1 MTASPTWTSGSDL
14 KRLDGRPI
22 RRGVDP
28 SATQPRDGVESPFA
42 AASAIDPA
50 LVWVG
55 SVDNPSGFSDEM
67 RGFLRTLEAAGREP
81 ALRDFQMIEKRAGL
95 NQRDRALFE
104 RQKAR
109 GVGGPTVAVHH
120 YPAARKQFIVEG
132 AVNVHR
138 TMFETDSV
146 PEDRLGLLLDRD
158 QIWVPGEFCVETFTR
173 GGVPREKL
181 RVVGGT
187 MDFDSYDPG
196 ATEPY
201 ALDVPDDHFVFLT
214 NFAFAERKAWKQLIR
229 AWAQAF
235 GPGDG
240 VCLVLKTQS
249 ETRSDDYV
257 RERIDA
263 FLAEEYGGAARAAL
277 APIVVMTDVLPTA
290 QLPSLYAAADAY
302 VLASRG
308 EAWGRPYMESLAM
321 GVPTIASRW
330 SGNLEF
336 MHDANSFLVGGEL
349 VSCEK
354 DALEVFGDPCRG
366 HSWFE
371 PDVDGLADAMRTVA
385 GDPAAARARAAGAR
399 GELIERFGPEPTA
412 RRLTDLA
419 REAWELHGERRT
431 KPLHSAVRGAHGS
444 GASLAVVNDGIVEGL
459 LARGHNVRRDT
470 QWSDT
475 PIADAAPGITH
486 SWPPNFDPVSAG
498 PTIAILP
505 WEFGAPPREWVDAAR
520 SRLDRVWVPSD
531 YVRDG
536 YVAAGMPP
544 GSVEVV
550 PNGVDLDVFTPDG
563 PSYALP
569 AAACTFLFV
578 GGTTW
583 RKGADIL
590 MTAWAQAFGP
600 DDDVQLVI
608 KDFGTATHYRNQTAG
623 AQIRALAA
631 RSDVAPVVYIEDELP
646 FAELPAL
653 YRAADVLV
661 VPYRGEGF
669 CLPALEAMA
678 CGVPVVHNGEGPTR
692 EFVGSAGGWPVPAE
706 RVPLADDMEMM
717 ELAAPGYVHEVDP
730 AVLAERLRAIAA
742 DPAGRSERA
751 AGALTQARGY
761 GWDRAAAAADASL
774 AALRAEALPLARDL
788 RRTQIESRAHTVVYS
803 PDWSD
808 SATWS
813 RTLAAWAGGVA
824 PHAPVTLALHV
835 PDAEAEELGGRIVAA
850 LEAAGH
856 PADTLPDLA
865 LCPYSEASAI
875 ALTASA
881 DAVLADAGADRSA
894 RPDLFR
900 RARGVIAG
908 DPEAIRAFAA
918 ELPA

>member
-1 MTASPTWTSGSDL
+1 
-14 KRLDGRPI
+14 
-22 RRGVDP
+22 
-28 SATQPRDGVESPFA
+28 
-42 AASAIDPA
+42 
-50 LVWVG
+50 
-55 SVDNPSGFSDEM
+55 
-67 RGFLRTLEAAGREP
+67 
-81 ALRDFQMIEKRAGL
+81 
-95 NQRDRALFE
+95 
-104 RQKAR
+104 
-109 GVGGPTVAVHH
+109 
-120 YPAARKQFIVEG
+120 
-132 AVNVHR
+132 
-138 TMFETDSV
+138 MFETDSV

-158 QIWVPGEFCVETFTR
+158 QIWVPGEFYVETFTR

-187 MDFDSYDPG
+187 MDFDSYDPA

-235 GPGDG
+235 GPDDG

-249 ETRSDDYV
+249 ETRSDEYV

-336 MHDANSFLVGGEL
+336 MHDGNSFLVGGEL

-366 HSWFE
+366 HRWFE
-371 PDVDGLADAMRTVA
+371 PDVDDLAAAMRTVA

-399 GELIERFGPEPTA
+399 DELIERFGPEPTA
-412 RRLTDLA
+412 RRLAGLA

-431 KPLHSAVRGAHGS
+431 KPLHCAVRGPHGS
-444 GASLAVVNDGIVEGL
+444 SASLAVVNDGIVDGL
-459 LARGHNVRRDT
+459 LARGHNVRRET
-470 QWSDT
+470 QWADT
-475 PIADAAPGITH
+475 PLQDAAPGITH
-486 SWPPNFDPVSAG
+486 SWPPVFDPVTGG
-498 PTIAILP
+498 PTVAVLA
-505 WEFGAPPREWVDAAR
+505 WEFGMPPRDWVDQVRAR
-520 SRLDRVWVPSD
+520 VDRVWVYSD
-531 YVRDG
+531 YVKRG
-536 YVAAGMPP
+536 YVEGGMPE
-544 GSVEVV
+544 GAIDVV
-550 PNGVDLDVFTPDG
+550 PLGVDLDAFTPDG
-563 PSYALP
+563 PRYELP
-569 AAACTFLFV
+569 RTAATTFLFV

-590 MTAWAQAFGP
+590 MSAWAQAFGP

-623 AQIRALAA
+623 SQIRELAA
-631 RSDVAPVVYIEDELP
+631 RGDVAPVVYIEDELP

-678 CGVPVVHNGEGPTR
+678 CGVPVVHNGEGPTA
-692 EFVGSAGGWPVPAE
+692 EFVGSIGGWPVPAE
-706 RVPLADDMEMM
+706 RVPLNSDMEMM
-717 ELAAPGYVHEVDP
+717 DLAGPGYVHEVDP

-742 DPAGRSERA
+742 DPDGRRERA
-751 AGALTQARGY
+751 AAALAQARAH
-761 GWDRAAAAADASL
+761 GWDRTAEAADASL
-774 AALRAEALPLARDL
+774 ATLRAEALPLARDL
-788 RRTQIESRAHTVVYS
+788 RRTQIESREHTVVYS

-808 SATWS
+808 TATWAA
-813 RTLAAWAGGVA
+813 TLATWAAGVA
-824 PHAPVTLALHV
+824 P
-835 PDAEAEELGGRIVAA
+835 
-850 LEAAGH
+850 
-856 PADTLPDLA
+856 
-865 LCPYSEASAI
+865 
-875 ALTASA
+875 
-881 DAVLADAGADRSA
+881 DR
-894 RPDLFR
+894 P
-900 RARGVIAG
+900 
-908 DPEAIRAFAA
+908 
-918 ELPA
+918 